1 LLAIE
6 VLQQLSP
13 LRDSPP
19 RGLTMTG
26 LSQRHKVDALQL
38 EPVLEA
44 LVELDWVGQLQEER
58 EDGEARY
65 VLLANPDSTP
75 LQALLHTL
83 LLPCEPS
90 TLHLWENG
98 RWHDMTLR
106 QAL

>member
-1 LLAIE
+1 
-6 VLQQLSP
+6 
-13 LRDSPP
+13 
-19 RGLTMTG
+19 LTMSG
-26 LSQRHKVDALQL
+26 LSQRLRVDALQL
-38 EPVLEA
+38 EPVLET
-44 LVELDWVGQLQEER
+44 LVALDWVGQLQEER